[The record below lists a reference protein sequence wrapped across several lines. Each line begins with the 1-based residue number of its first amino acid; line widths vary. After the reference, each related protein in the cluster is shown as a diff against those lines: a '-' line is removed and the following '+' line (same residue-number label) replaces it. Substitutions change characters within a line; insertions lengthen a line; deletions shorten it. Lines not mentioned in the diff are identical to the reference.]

1 MVSTDCEP
9 TSASGASAIN
19 RYVDLI
25 FDPSRED
32 RINAQRLGDAA

>member
-1 MVSTDCEP
+1 MVSADFEP
-9 TSASGASAIN
+9 ISVSGASAIN
-19 RYVDLI
+19 RYADLI